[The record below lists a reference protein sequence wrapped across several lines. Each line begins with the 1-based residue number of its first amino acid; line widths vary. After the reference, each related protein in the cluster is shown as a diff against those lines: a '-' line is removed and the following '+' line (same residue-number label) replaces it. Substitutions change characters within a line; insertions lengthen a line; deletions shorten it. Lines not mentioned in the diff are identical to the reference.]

1 MAVFPDEPG
10 STSSSLDPP
19 STPERNLW
27 RLVEQDFLQA
37 GCLFCHP
44 TINVKALKGTRSTN
58 LKGKVS
64 STMTYI
70 FNPPVRFSI
79 SLENFLYFVR
89 LFVLCRQ
96 GSSLLWTPAV
106 RPYNGP
112 VRLPRKRKGIGSCV
126 RCVLAMCR
134 VKEGLSRSEQLVFL

>member
-37 GCLFCHP
+37 G
-44 TINVKALKGTRSTN
+44 
-58 LKGKVS
+58 
-64 STMTYI
+64 
-70 FNPPVRFSI
+70 FSI

-89 LFVLCRQ
+89 SFVLCRQ
-96 GSSLLWTPAV
+96 WSSLLWTPAV